1 VDDRVAFFMVGE
13 VARLT
18 LAVVFAMAAYHA
30 MREWTVFG
38 GIIEQYHV
46 VPRWLAQ
53 LAAWILPPL
62 EYLTAVC
69 LVLPATGRVGAVL
82 GLVLMTPF
90 TLSIVVNL
98 ARGRVL
104 IDCGCGGAGGQKL
117 SRGLVVR
124 NLLLMLGLVVAWAAP
139 QRGLLD
145 SATVIGLIGAPLALT
160 ALYFAANQLM
170 TNIQLSR
177 ALGSRGLS

>member
-1 VDDRVAFFMVGE
+1 MDDRVAFFMVGE

-18 LAVVFAMAAYHA
+18 LAMVFAMAAYHA

-38 GIIEQYHV
+38 GIVEQYHV

-69 LVLPATGRVGAVL
+69 LVLPGTGRVGAVL
-82 GLVLMTPF
+82 GLVLMTLF
-90 TLSIVVNL
+90 TLAIVVNL

-104 IDCGCGGAGGQKL
+104 IDCGCGGASGQNL

>member
-30 MREWTVFG
+30 MREWAVFG
-38 GIIEQYHV
+38 GIVEQYHV
-46 VPRWLAQ
+46 VPRWPAK

-62 EYLTAVC
+62 ECLTAVC

-82 GLVLMTPF
+82 GLVLMT
-90 TLSIVVNL
+90 
-98 ARGRVL
+98 
-104 IDCGCGGAGGQKL
+104 
-117 SRGLVVR
+117 
-124 NLLLMLGLVVAWAAP
+124 
-139 QRGLLD
+139 
-145 SATVIGLIGAPLALT
+145 
-160 ALYFAANQLM
+160 
-170 TNIQLSR
+170 NIQMSR